1 MGQTYEEIMEL
12 VEKTSKNVAANIEN
26 PSALV
31 NELKSQR
38 LLLGGL
44 ANTVNGIN
52 DHMAT
57 IDNELSQ
64 LKSNEEIT
72 TAQSES
78 LRRAAVKR
86 VMEILGNDPFDQQKY
101 LRIFIRRLY
110 TDTRK
115 NAGLGSKIDR
125 TRKGDFQRCID
136 YIESWIPS
144 CGCAC
149 LKDKADIYA
158 QARRQAKTLGYT
170 S

>member
-1 MGQTYEEIMEL
+1 MGQTYEEIMDV

-26 PSALV
+26 TSALV

-52 DHMAT
+52 DHMTA
-57 IDNELSQ
+57 IDTELNQ

-72 TAQSES
+72 TAQSET
-78 LRRAAVKR
+78 LRYTAVKR

-101 LRIFIRRLY
+101 LRIFIQRLY

-149 LKDKADIYA
+149 LKERADLNAKA
-158 QARRQAKTLGYT
+158 RMQAKTIGYAP
-170 S
+170 

>member
-26 PSALV
+26 TSALV

-101 LRIFIRRLY
+101 L
-110 TDTRK
+110 
-115 NAGLGSKIDR
+115 
-125 TRKGDFQRCID
+125 
-136 YIESWIPS
+136 
-144 CGCAC
+144 
-149 LKDKADIYA
+149 
-158 QARRQAKTLGYT
+158 
-170 S
+170 